1 MELIPIKATIE
12 ANVKFANNPLCQ
24 ETLSFSID
32 YYKVVG
38 FSPPW
43 ICYYAS
49 LHGDLVGSAAFKGR
63 PINGA
68 VEIAYSTFDN
78 FRRQG
83 IGATICEKLVEVSLK
98 TDPSIR
104 ITARTLPEC
113 NYSTRILEK
122 NKFTFLGVVQDLDD
136 GSVWEWEYRGSKYQ

>member
-1 MELIPIKATIE
+1 MELIPVKATIGE
-12 ANVKFANNPLCQ
+12 NVEFANNPLCQ
-24 ETLSFSID
+24 ETLPFSVD

-49 LHGDLVGSAAFKGR
+49 QQGELVGSAAFKGR
-63 PINGA
+63 PINGV
-68 VEIAYSTFDN
+68 VEIAYSTFDK
-78 FRRQG
+78 FQRQG
-83 IGATICEKLVEVSLK
+83 MGTSICEKLVELSLQ

-104 ITARTLPEC
+104 ITARTLPQR

-122 NKFTFLGVVQDLDD
+122 NNFTYLGVVQDLDD
-136 GSVWEWEYRGSKYQ
+136 GLVWEWEYRGRNK